1 MNPAVFDCH
10 THTFRSHDSA
20 CAPDT
25 LCESALQ
32 KGLRGIAVTN
42 HCDLHV
48 CKTVDVLSPLA
59 ASDADVRK
67 LRPSF
72 DGRLQLLS
80 GVEIGEG
87 IHFPEEAKKVYMLA
101 DWDIVLGSVHTVRVE
116 NKLTPYS
123 SIDFSQW
130 SAERIDAF
138 FDAYFQDVLQTADM
152 DIDVLCHLT
161 CPLRYIVGRYGK
173 SVDVHKYDAAIQA
186 ILRRIL
192 ERDIALEVNTSCI
205 GSAYD
210 ALLPDKEILQK
221 YYAMGGRTITLGSDA
236 HTAKNVGKDFDRS
249 IQTLRSIGFREC
261 SFFEQRQRKA
271 CPI

>member
-20 CAPDT
+20 CTPDT

-42 HCDLHV
+42 HCDLHL

-59 ASDADVRK
+59 ASDADVRR
-67 LRPSF
+67 LHSAF

-87 IHFPEEAKKVYMLA
+87 ILFPEETKTVYALA
-101 DWDIVLGSVHTVRVE
+101 DWDIVLGSVHTVRFE
-116 NKLTPYS
+116 NDLTPYS

-138 FDAYFQDVLQTADM
+138 FDAYFQDVLETADL

-161 CPLRYIVGRYGK
+161 CPLRYIVGRYGQ
-173 SVDVHKYDAAIQA
+173 SVDIKRYNTAIQT
-186 ILRRIL
+186 ILHRIL

-205 GSAYD
+205 GSPYD
-210 ALLPDKEILQK
+210 ALLPDKEILHK

-236 HTAKNVGKDFDRS
+236 HTAENVGKDFDRA

-261 SFFEQRQRKA
+261 SFFVQRKRKTY
-271 CPI
+271 PI